1 MSRRARTPQIADR
14 LHSTAIHLLR
24 LVRHVDEETE
34 LGPAQL
40 SALSVLVFGGARTL
54 GGLAAAEQVRPPS
67 MTRVVSELE
76 RGGLVR
82 RRAHATDARS
92 ITIEA
97 TPKGVKLLHAA
108 RTRRT
113 QLIAAWLDR
122 LARPDAD
129 AVEAALPALE
139 KLVSLGRQASSQQT
153 PG

>member
-1 MSRRARTPQIADR
+1 MSRRSRTPQIADR

-76 RGGLVR
+76 QAGLVR
-82 RRAHATDARS
+82 RRAHETDARA
-92 ITIEA
+92 IMIAA
-97 TPKGVKLLHAA
+97 TANGVRLMQAGRA
-108 RTRRT
+108 RRTR
-113 QLIAAWLDR
+113 LIAAWLNR
-122 LARPDAD
+122 LACLDAD
-129 AVEAALPALE
+129 AIEAALPALE
-139 KLVSLGRQASSQQT
+139 KLVSLGRQASSQRT